1 MRANLLRHILT
12 LLSGDLARNLLA
24 LLIVDIITIA
34 ISNVD
39 NVVEEDNF
47 LVLTR
52 MRKIIVSVDKDEDD
66 NCQC

>member
-34 ISNVD
+34 IATVDNVVKKIIFSVD
-39 NVVEEDNF
+39 NVVEEDN
-47 LVLTR
+47 
-52 MRKIIVSVDKDEDD
+52 
-66 NCQC
+66 CQC

>member
-34 ISNVD
+34 NVDNVVEKIVFSVD
-39 NVVEEDNF
+39 NVVEEDN
-47 LVLTR
+47 
-52 MRKIIVSVDKDEDD
+52 
-66 NCQC
+66 C